1 VTSEAAVTTPSSGPS
16 GPWLTVGAGAAVAFG
31 AAPGL
36 VPLGRLFGAVDWTHV
51 AVELAGE
58 ISPASSTTRRED
70 GAGFTHQQALGSLAA
85 CGVLESW
92 GACLLAKAGELRV
105 TGRGVDVPATAT
117 GLLMQTGAR
126 LTWTHMLGRRFEI
139 AAHADG
145 LVLTTDGKVTL
156 DALPVW
162 TIPRFTASLGIDVGV
177 RFR

>member
-1 VTSEAAVTTPSSGPS
+1 
-16 GPWLTVGAGAAVAFG
+16 
-31 AAPGL
+31 
-36 VPLGRLFGAVDWTHV
+36 
-51 AVELAGE
+51 
-58 ISPASSTTRRED
+58 
-70 GAGFTHQQALGSLAA
+70 
-85 CGVLESW
+85 
-92 GACLLAKAGELRV
+92 
-105 TGRGVDVPATAT
+105 
-117 GLLMQTGAR
+117 MGAR